1 MCREGQTKVPRAV
14 IIADTKFPGDSEAFK
29 IKQERGREEMWLRLA
44 FNEINE
50 TVVKDAW
57 EQVDG
62 LEGDEETFNQWK
74 RKMKEKERLRRAE
87 RKRQMDEEKMRESG
101 IRADGIMARFNRG
114 NAIGGSRINP
124 VEL

>member
-1 MCREGQTKVPRAV
+1 
-14 IIADTKFPGDSEAFK
+14 
-29 IKQERGREEMWLRLA
+29 MWLRLA